1 MSPTGGTASEP
12 IWIRTVRDDASLFKD
27 LGPAILI
34 TLIPVAIALLMQKP
48 ALRQAVVMRTA
59 HASKVFCQGQ
69 ADFWQGLAT
78 RSAQVYNKARL

>member
-1 MSPTGGTASEP
+1 MTTGASPATP
-12 IWIRTVRDDASLFKD
+12 VWIRSVREEGLLKELA
-27 LGPAILI
+27 PAILV

-48 ALRQAVVMRTA
+48 ALRQAVAMRTA

-78 RSAQVYNKARL
+78 RSAQVYNKARM